1 MKYFLFTII
10 LCWTVSFTGVNAK
23 EPVTVILTAGQSNTD
38 GRILNEFLPA
48 YIQANK
54 YKYCH
59 WMYGSAGQ
67 LMTDGFEL
75 FWPRINNPVQ
85 PDKWAYDAVTYY
97 FLEQAIQK
105 PFYVVKWSLGG
116 TAIDTG
122 CRSNSE
128 KYWNASPEFLA
139 KNHSTLTGGKS
150 LLLSFT
156 ETISLAVDST
166 LASLPE
172 GYEVK
177 AFLWHQGESDC
188 QCGKNYYQNLKQ
200 LVNYV
205 RDFLVKKTG
214 SKHYNQLPFIC
225 GTVSRVN
232 RQYNKDV
239 ERAML
244 QLSKEDKNFYVIDM
258 SEAGLQKDQLHFTQK
273 SAEYLGVQIY
283 NKLVDLGVA
292 GKNGRKAEVA
302 FH

>member
-10 LCWTVSFTGVNAK
+10 LCWTISFAVVNAK
-23 EPVTVILTAGQSNTD
+23 EPVTVILTAGQSNID
-38 GRILNEFLPA
+38 GRILNELLPA

-54 YKYCH
+54 YKYCY
-59 WMYGSAGQ
+59 WMYGSEGQ
-67 LMTDGFEL
+67 LMTDEFEL
-75 FWPRINNPVQ
+75 FWPKINNPAQ
-85 PDKWAYDAVTYY
+85 SDKWAFDAVTYY

-128 KYWNASPEFLA
+128 KYWNASSEFLA

-156 ETISLAVDST
+156 ETISLAIDST

-214 SKHYNQLPFIC
+214 SKYYNQLPFIC

-239 ERAML
+239 ERAMF
-244 QLSKEDKNFYVIDM
+244 QLSQEDKNFYVIDM
-258 SEAGLQKDQLHFTQK
+258 SEAELQEDQLHFTQK
-273 SAEYLGVQIY
+273 SAEYLGVQVY